1 MLQAAGESKCCACS
15 LLLETC
21 SAISEE
27 MTMADSLKK
36 YIRNIPD
43 FPKQGILFRDIT
55 TLLKNK
61 AAFKKAI
68 DSLARAV
75 KVKKIDYVVAVESRG
90 FIFGAALAY
99 KLGAGFVPVR
109 KKGKLPAETLSVT
122 YDLEYGTDTLE
133 IHKDA
138 VSPDSKIL
146 VVDDLLA
153 TGGTVA
159 AVCQLTQKIKAKVA
173 GIIFLIELCGLKG
186 RDKLKNYP
194 VFSLIKY

>member
-1 MLQAAGESKCCACS
+1 MAAN
-15 LLLETC
+15 
-21 SAISEE
+21 
-27 MTMADSLKK
+27 LKK
-36 YIRNIPD
+36 AIRNIPD

-55 TLLKNK
+55 TLLKDK
-61 AAFKKAI
+61 KAFKNSV
-68 DSLARAV
+68 DSLA
-75 KVKKIDYVVAVESRG
+75 KVIKGKKVDYVVAVESRG

-109 KKGKLPAETLSVT
+109 KKGKLPAETISAS
-122 YDLEYGTDTLE
+122 YALEYGTDSLE
-133 IHKDA
+133 MHKDA
-138 VSPDSKIL
+138 LEPNARIL
-146 VVDDLLA
+146 IVDDLLA

-159 AVCQLTQKIKAKVA
+159 AVCSLSEQLKAKII